1 MKLYKVFLKNNT
13 TYLYA
18 KDNHEAMNFALFTP
32 IIKRIVDENNKLVFA
47 RGGVFWRS

>member
-32 IIKRIVDENNKLVFA
+32 IIKKVVDENNKLVFA

>member
-18 KDNHEAMNFALFTP
+18 KDNHEAMNFALFSP
-32 IIKRIVDENNKLVFA
+32 IIKKIVDENDRLVFA
-47 RGGVFWRS
+47 RSGCY

>member
-18 KDNHEAMNFALFTP
+18 KDNHEAMNFALCTP

-47 RGGVFWRS
+47 RGGVF

>member
-47 RGGVFWRS
+47 RGGVF

>member
-32 IIKRIVDENNKLVFA
+32 IIKRIVEENNKLVFA
-47 RGGVFWRS
+47 RGGVF

>member
-1 MKLYKVFLKNNT
+1 MKLYKLFLKNNT

-32 IIKRIVDENNKLVFA
+32 IIKKIVDENNKLVFA